1 MSTTDENENQNEK
14 ETENEGRRTKDE
26 GRHGVSAVH
35 DTLYGREITEG
46 RLGHVMRTGI

>member
-1 MSTTDENENQNEK
+1 MSTKDENEN
-14 ETENEGRRTKDE
+14 ENEGRRTKDE

-46 RLGHVMRTGI
+46 RLGLVTRTGI